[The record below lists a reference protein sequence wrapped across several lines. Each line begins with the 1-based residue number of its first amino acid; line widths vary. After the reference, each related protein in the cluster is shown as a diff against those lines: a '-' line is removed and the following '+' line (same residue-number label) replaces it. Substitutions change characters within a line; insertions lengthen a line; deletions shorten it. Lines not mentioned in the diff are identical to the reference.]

1 MLHILKNLVYIL
13 FAVILL
19 AGCSNIKSS
28 EQPETTNQ
36 NIHVSTEVSKQPVE
50 EAIEVQ
56 EKPKEVEVSPVQ
68 PPQQAAPIEPLSN
81 TKGAKEKTDI
91 PKQVSSNVSPQS
103 ASPQPKLEVHNGQ
116 SPTMKE
122 PVAEPSKDIQPEGQ
136 YKNGTYKGSGEGNE
150 GPVKVQV
157 TVVNGYLDQII
168 VLSHE
173 DTENLAQNAF
183 KHLSKVMIEQQSTDV
198 DVVAGATA
206 SSQGFIHAVKNA
218 LK

>member
-1 MLHILKNLVYIL
+1 MLHIQKNLVYIL
-13 FAVILL
+13 FATILL

-28 EQPETTNQ
+28 EQPETVSQ
-36 NIHVSTEVSKQPVE
+36 NIHVSTEVSKQPAE
-50 EAIEVQ
+50 ETIEVQ
-56 EKPKEVEVSPVQ
+56 EKTKEVEVSPAQ
-68 PPQQAAPIEPLSN
+68 PPQQAAPIKPLSN
-81 TKGAKEKTDI
+81 TKDAKEKTDI

-103 ASPQPKLEVHNGQ
+103 ASSQPKLEVQNGQ
-116 SPTMKE
+116 SPTTKE
-122 PVAEPSKDIQPEGQ
+122 PAAEPSKDIQPEGK

-157 TVVNGYLDQII
+157 TVVNGNLDQII